1 MVEDW
6 VLDTNVVL
14 DWLVFDD
21 ASMQLPA
28 ARLRAGHARWLSCP
42 AMRAELD
49 DVLARAVFAQRG
61 AFHAALHALLAA
73 HATTL
78 ADPAVKAPLQ
88 CRDPDDQVF
97 LDLAV
102 QHRATLLLTRDRAL
116 LELAPRA
123 VALGLRIVRPAA
135 LAG

>member
-28 ARLRAGHARWLSCP
+28 ARLRAGRARWLSCP

-49 DVLARAVFAQRG
+49 DVLARAAFTQRG
-61 AFHAALHALLAA
+61 AFHAGLHALLAA
-73 HATTL
+73 HATAL
-78 ADPAVKAPLQ
+78 VDPTATAPLR
-88 CRDPDDQVF
+88 CRDADDQVF

-123 VALGLRIVRPAA
+123 AGLGLRIARPAA
-135 LAG
+135 LTD

>member
-21 ASMQLPA
+21 ASMQRPA
-28 ARLRAGHARWLSCP
+28 AQLRAGHARWLSCP

-49 DVLARAVFAQRG
+49 EVLARAAFTQRG
-61 AFHAALHALLAA
+61 AYHAALHALLAA
-73 HATTL
+73 HATL
-78 ADPAVKAPLQ
+78 LPDPAASAALQ
-88 CRDPDDQVF
+88 CRDVDDQVF
-97 LDLAV
+97 IDLAV
-102 QHRATLLLTRDRAL
+102 QQRATLLLTRDRAL

-123 VALGLRIVRPAA
+123 SALGLRIARPAA
-135 LAG
+135 LAI